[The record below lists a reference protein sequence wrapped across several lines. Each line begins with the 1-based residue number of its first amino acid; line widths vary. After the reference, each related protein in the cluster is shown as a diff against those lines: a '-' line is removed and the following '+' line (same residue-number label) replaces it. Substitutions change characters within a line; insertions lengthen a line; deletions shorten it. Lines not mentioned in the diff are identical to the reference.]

1 MSEQTLAGIGI
12 LAGLTAADREA
23 LEKRCRWR
31 RFSAGEQIIDRTA
44 ESQDVYFVVSGAV
57 RVVNYAAS
65 GREVS
70 FADIAAGDCFGELAA
85 LDGQR
90 RSAAVVASAPTL
102 AATLPS
108 AAFIDLLA
116 QQPQVALALMQ
127 RLARVIRQSTG
138 RIMTLSTQGT
148 HQRVYAE
155 LLRAAGAKQDDTR
168 ATIRPLPTHA
178 EIAARISTTRE
189 TVARTLAELARKKL
203 VRREGRALHIVDVA
217 RLRDLL
223 DAGEEY

>member
-12 LAGLTAADREA
+12 LAGISAADRET
-23 LEKRCRWR
+23 LERRCRWR
-31 RFSAGEQIIDRTA
+31 RFAAGEQIIDRTA
-44 ESQDVYFVVSGAV
+44 ESQEVYFVVSGAV

-70 FADIAAGDCFGELAA
+70 FADIAAGEYFGELAA

-102 AATLPS
+102 TATLPS
-108 AAFIDLLA
+108 AAFIELLA
-116 QQPQVALALMQ
+116 HQPQVALALMR
-127 RLARVIRQSTG
+127 RLARVIRRSTG

-155 LLRAAGAKQDDTR
+155 LLRAAGAKEDDAR
-168 ATIRPLPTHA
+168 VTIRPLPTHA

-189 TVARTLAELARKKL
+189 TVARTLADLARKKL
-203 VRREGRALHIVDVA
+203 VRREGRALHIVDVK

-223 DAGEEY
+223 DAGEDY